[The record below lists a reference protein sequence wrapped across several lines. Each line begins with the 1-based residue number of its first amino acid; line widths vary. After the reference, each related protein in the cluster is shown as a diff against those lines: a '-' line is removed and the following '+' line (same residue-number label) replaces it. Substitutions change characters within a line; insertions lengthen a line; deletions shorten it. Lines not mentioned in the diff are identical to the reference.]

1 MKAVPPSSFIP
12 WLLPEMMPDAP
23 TTTRA
28 IDTVP
33 AFCRAR
39 VLILGVGNV
48 LFGDDGF
55 GPEVV
60 DHLTRNY
67 RTPDD
72 FYVMDVGTGV
82 RKLLFTLTLSEQV
95 PEEVVILDAVDGGK
109 GDCQVG
115 EIRLDTLPTTKTDD
129 FSLHQV
135 PDSNMLRE
143 LQEHRGVKV
152 TIVACDVGVV
162 PQVVRPGLS
171 PGTRQAVLAASRRI
185 ADRFGLPPIR

>member
-1 MKAVPPSSFIP
+1 
-12 WLLPEMMPDAP
+12 MMTDAP
-23 TTTRA
+23 KTSRA
-28 IDTVP
+28 VDTVP
-33 AFCRAR
+33 AFCSAR

-67 RTPDD
+67 RTPEDV
-72 FYVMDVGTGV
+72 YLMDVGTGV
-82 RKLLFTLTLSEQV
+82 RKLLFTLTLSDQL
-95 PEEVVILDAVDGGK
+95 PEEVVVLDAVDGGN
-109 GDCQVG
+109 GDCRVG
-115 EIRLDTLPTTKTDD
+115 EIRLDTLPIAKTDD

-135 PDSNMLRE
+135 PASNMLRE
-143 LQEHRGVKV
+143 LEQRGVEV

-171 PGTRQAVLAASRRI
+171 PAVRQAVPAASRQI
-185 ADRFGLPPIR
+185 ADRFKLSRRR